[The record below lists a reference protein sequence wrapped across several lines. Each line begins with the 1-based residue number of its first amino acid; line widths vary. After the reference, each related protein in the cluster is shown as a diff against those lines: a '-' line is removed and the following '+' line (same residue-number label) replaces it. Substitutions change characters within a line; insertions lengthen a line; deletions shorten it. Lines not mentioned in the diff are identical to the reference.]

1 MAEKNVT
8 SGEVDTTVDKLH
20 SVGKEVEEIRGV
32 LFELRRE
39 NDSLK
44 TELAKCKEEATE
56 QRRMAEEAKYEA
68 ALARE
73 RAEDLEQYGRRNN
86 VRIIGVPETDKETV
100 EQCQVCNLTFGVAGD
115 AGTNRWKLCAP
126 ACLFCDGSDLF
137 ST

>member
-1 MAEKNVT
+1 MTDVWRKLCLA
-8 SGEVDTTVDKLH
+8 VDKLD

-44 TELAKCKEEATE
+44 TELAKCKVEATE

-86 VRIIGVPETDKETV
+86 VRVFGVPETDKETA
-100 EQCQVCNLTFGVAGD
+100 EQCEQKVLKIIQDKLQLSGIQSHHID
-115 AGTNRWKLCAP
+115 ALHRAKCA
-126 ACLFCDGSDLF
+126 
-137 ST
+137 T